1 MEFSFDAS
9 TLEGLGQSIEPALDS
24 ALGTVAGTAVVSS
37 FFGALAAFFVAY
49 GFIVCLLGILMIVA
63 QWIIFKKAGQPGW
76 AAIIPIY
83 NAVVLFKTVKLNAWL
98 VLLLLIPIANVVLL
112 IVAYLRLAKVF
123 GKGTGFG
130 VGLIL
135 LNVVFMPIL
144 AFGNAKYNAEAVAK
158 VE

>member
-1 MEFSFDAS
+1 MEFTFDTGA
-9 TLEGLGQSIEPALDS
+9 LDELGQTMEPTLDAIS
-24 ALGTVAGTAVVSS
+24 STAGTALISS
-37 FFGALAAFFVAY
+37 FFGAFAAFIVAY
-49 GFIVCLLGILMIVA
+49 GFIVCLVSILMIVA
-63 QWIIFKKAGQPGW
+63 QWMIFKKAGQPGW